1 MKFNIQSKQLLS
13 RLQAVSK
20 VVNSK
25 NTISILDNFLFN
37 LEGNK
42 LVITGSDQET
52 TLTTNIEVQD
62 AEGSRKFAANAKVL
76 LDLLKELP
84 DLGLEIDVN
93 DENLEINIKYL
104 NGKFNF
110 MGINGNEFPQK
121 AKTDEEPKKF
131 TLPVEK
137 VVRGI
142 QHTLFA
148 VGEETLRPVMMGI
161 YWDIKPEE
169 IVFVASDTHKL
180 VRYTEKGISTGL
192 EQSFILPTKPASI
205 LSSIL
210 DKKDGDIVITLD
222 SKSATFETDDYS
234 LTCRFVNGKYPNYN
248 SVIPQNNQYCMTI
261 DRLSLLNAL
270 RRVSVFA
277 SAGGLVKLDLKS
289 NEVFM
294 STQDVDFSTSAEEK
308 TQCEYDGEA
317 MVIGFNDENIIEV
330 LSNINS
336 DEIKVMLL
344 DPSRAGIFLPVEQK
358 DDEDLLILLMPMM
371 I

>member
-1 MKFNIQSKQLLS
+1 
-13 RLQAVSK
+13 
-20 VVNSK
+20 
-25 NTISILDNFLFN
+25 
-37 LEGNK
+37 
-42 LVITGSDQET
+42 
-52 TLTTNIEVQD
+52 
-62 AEGSRKFAANAKVL
+62 
-76 LDLLKELP
+76 
-84 DLGLEIDVN
+84 
-93 DENLEINIKYL
+93 
-104 NGKFNF
+104 
-110 MGINGNEFPQK
+110 
-121 AKTDEEPKKF
+121 
-131 TLPVEK
+131 
-137 VVRGI
+137 
-142 QHTLFA
+142 
-148 VGEETLRPVMMGI
+148 
-161 YWDIKPEE
+161 
-169 IVFVASDTHKL
+169 
-180 VRYTEKGISTGL
+180 
-192 EQSFILPTKPASI
+192 
-205 LSSIL
+205 
-210 DKKDGDIVITLD
+210 VITLD

>member
-1 MKFNIQSKQLLS
+1 
-13 RLQAVSK
+13 
-20 VVNSK
+20 
-25 NTISILDNFLFN
+25 
-37 LEGNK
+37 
-42 LVITGSDQET
+42 
-52 TLTTNIEVQD
+52 
-62 AEGSRKFAANAKVL
+62 
-76 LDLLKELP
+76 
-84 DLGLEIDVN
+84 
-93 DENLEINIKYL
+93 
-104 NGKFNF
+104 
-110 MGINGNEFPQK
+110 
-121 AKTDEEPKKF
+121 
-131 TLPVEK
+131 
-137 VVRGI
+137 
-142 QHTLFA
+142 
-148 VGEETLRPVMMGI
+148 MMGI